1 MKMNTTTPPSESGS
15 DEPGDNI
22 WILTVAPF
30 IWVVHFLASYLT
42 NAIWCAKYAG
52 SDRAAGEV
60 RLAIMCYTAIA
71 LPGICCVGWRAF
83 RRHRRGAAELPH
95 DFASGGDRS
104 RFLGFSTFLL
114 ACLSGVA
121 TIFTAL
127 VAVFVGSCH

>member
-1 MKMNTTTPPSESGS
+1 MTTHDTPEHRDS
-15 DEPGDNI
+15 I
-22 WILTVAPF
+22 WILTVAPL
-30 IWVVHFLASYLT
+30 IWVAHFLASYLT

-60 RLAIMCYTAIA
+60 QLAIMIYTAIA
-71 LPGICCVGWRAF
+71 LPSIGVVGWKAF
-83 RRHRRGAAELPH
+83 RRHRFGDAKLPH
-95 DFASGGDRS
+95 DFDSSADRH